1 MTASAITRTTDDGI
15 VISVLVQPRASKC
28 QVAGVHGGAVKLR
41 LTAPPVEGAANK
53 MCIAFLAKTL
63 GLPKSAVEIV
73 AGHTSRTKQVLV
85 RPAPGQTREGLQ
97 HLIDQR
103 LVVS

>member
-1 MTASAITRTTDDGI
+1 MTAAAITRTTDEGV
-15 VISVLVQPRASKC
+15 VINVLVQPRASKN
-28 QVAGVHGGAVKLR
+28 QVAGVHGGAIKLR

-63 GLPKSAVEIV
+63 GLPKAAIEIV
-73 AGHTSRTKQVLV
+73 AGHTSRSKQVLV
-85 RPAPGQTREGLQ
+85 RPVPGQTREVLH